1 MVHNNTNVMKQEV
14 SAIYNYAEII
24 IRRAE
29 LSEVDDVKAIIQ
41 EAYKDVKKQLSR
53 TPAALQ
59 EGLGKIARHIQ
70 MGDQYVAIIGNT
82 IVGTM
87 RVKLRGQVGVVS
99 RMAVLEKFRSR
110 RIGTMLLEYAENLL
124 TRNNATCIEIEV
136 YGRIDA
142 QLSFYEK
149 FGYSETNRLTREG
162 EEIVVMQKDL
172 CAKDVEEEEVL

>member
-1 MVHNNTNVMKQEV
+1 LKKEV

-59 EGLGKIARHIQ
+59 EGLGKISRHIQ
-70 MGDQYVAIIGNT
+70 MGDQYVAIIGDT

-87 RVKLRGQVGVVS
+87 RVRLSGQVGVVS
-99 RMAVLEKFRSR
+99 RMAVLEKFRAR

-124 TRNNATCIEIEV
+124 QRMNATCIEIEV

-149 FGYSETNRLTREG
+149 FGYVETGRHIREG

-172 CAKDVEEEEVL
+172 CAEEIEEEES